1 MAIVEFEEGT
11 LRIDAAVIGQ
21 GLNVEP
27 CLVQTLMREG
37 KITVLCERGVDED
50 AGRYRMTFF
59 HENRRFRLVV
69 DEEGNAIQRSTVD
82 FGDRQLP
89 ASPGS
94 PAGTH
99 AS

>member
-1 MAIVEFEEGT
+1 MAIVEFEDGT
-11 LRIDAAVIGQ
+11 LRIDATVIGQ

-27 CLVQTLMREG
+27 SLVQVRMREG

-69 DEEGNAIQRSTVD
+69 DKEGNAIQRSTVD
-82 FGDRQLP
+82 FGDHQLP
-89 ASPGS
+89 TSMRKPSA
-94 PAGTH
+94 
-99 AS
+99 

>member
-11 LRIDAAVIGQ
+11 LHIDAAVIGQ

-27 CLVQTLMREG
+27 SLVQVRMREG

-89 ASPGS
+89 TSMRKPS
-94 PAGTH
+94 I
-99 AS
+99 